1 MYFCYNIKFFKTFYN
16 SSTKYVHFIFLVD
29 PGSFHVYYSQLRFS
43 HLTDYLT
50 PNNRKGFSTNSIF
63 YIKMVNFMNLV
74 QGWIKFV
81 SFKCIIQFI
90 MSFSVFGDHPQLSS
104 FEYTGDES
112 GWSVFYFVFSF
123 ILCNSSQ
130 SWLEYIFIFLYF
142 YWILE
147 IACINQSICSTSKRA
162 SVAISSKFSNSL
174 FICFYLFIYFW
185 ISCIKSIIVAVYK
198 QLSNINLLLP
208 SFRCFFISVS
218 H

>member
-81 SFKCIIQFI
+81 SFKCIIPFI
-90 MSFSVFGDHPQLSS
+90 MSFSVFGDHPQFLLSS
-104 FEYTGDES
+104 ILGMRA
-112 GWSVFYFVFSF
+112 GGVCF
-123 ILCNSSQ
+123 ILFSVLYCVIARNLDLS
-130 SWLEYIFIFLYF
+130 IFLYFLYF